1 MWRPFAP
8 TAAMVAPFA
17 ALLLAACVDTTYQQG
32 ASDPYGTA
40 VPAYRPSPGSVYA
53 PGYGTPYG
61 YQQPHRDRN
70 RDHSRYFYPEN
81 NVRCDRATS
90 VCEKWRGRDQGFQPD
105 PSETKDYFGKGAR
118 RELLR
123 EQEGTPAPPPRR
135 NEPLPGPRSPAAPP
149 PPMVKAP
156 PPPPALSPQR
166 PVVIAPPPP
175 PVVEHKAPPPAQP
188 QRRRS
193 GEEWLKQQSTR

>member
-1 MWRPFAP
+1 MRRPLTRP
-8 TAAMVAPFA
+8 AAIALPLA
-17 ALLLAACVDTTYQQG
+17 GLLLAACVDTTYQQG
-32 ASDPYGTA
+32 SGYPYGGSAPT
-40 VPAYRPSPGSVYA
+40 YGPSPGTTYS

-61 YQQPHRDRN
+61 YGQPQRERN

-90 VCEKWRGRDQGFQPD
+90 ICEKWRGREQGFQPD

-123 EQEGTPAPPPRR
+123 DLEGSPPPRPAVR
-135 NEPLPGPRSPAAPP
+135 SAPLPGPRSPAAPP
-149 PPMVKAP
+149 PPVVIA

-166 PVVIAPPPP
+166 PVVIAPPPQP
-175 PVVEHKAPPPAQP
+175 AVERKAPPPAQP

-193 GEEWLKQQSTR
+193 GEDWLKQQSTQ